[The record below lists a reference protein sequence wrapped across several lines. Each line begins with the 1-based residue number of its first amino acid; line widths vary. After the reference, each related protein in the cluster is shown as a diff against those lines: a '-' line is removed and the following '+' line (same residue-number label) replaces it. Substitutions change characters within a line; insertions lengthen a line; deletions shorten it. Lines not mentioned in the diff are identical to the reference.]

1 MRLQMP
7 IRLAV
12 AAVVA
17 VVLAA
22 SAASTWGQIRYSTG
36 QNAAPIFEGWQKNA
50 DGTISMVFGYLNR
63 NYEEELDIPLGD
75 ANRCEPGPLDCG
87 QPTHFLTRRQRFV
100 FRVTLPRDWPKDRRM
115 SWILTSR
122 GRTETARGTLHPE
135 MEIDYGVLTEN
146 AGGGTLAEGNQPP
159 TLVKGSGPQTVM
171 LPSQATV
178 SVSFGDDGL
187 PKPRPRPAGG
197 AATTPQA
204 PADVNPEVLEA
215 QRNRQPGV
223 RIRWVQYRG
232 RGVVKFD
239 PPRVL
244 PVYGQTVE
252 LTSKVTFSAP
262 GAYVLRA
269 IATDNQLEAVHD
281 VPVTVKDAGAR

>member
-1 MRLQMP
+1 MRSRVRFGILAA
-7 IRLAV
+7 AV
-12 AAVVA
+12 AAVV
-17 VVLAA
+17 LAA
-22 SAASTWGQIRYSTG
+22 PTQGQIRYSTG
-36 QNAAPIFEGWQKNA
+36 QNAAPIFEGWQRSA

-63 NYEEELDIPLGD
+63 NFDEELDIPVGD
-75 ANRCEPGPLDCG
+75 GNRCDPGPVDCG
-87 QPTHFLTRRQRFV
+87 QPTHFLTRRHRFV
-100 FRVTLPRDWPKDRRM
+100 FRVTLPQDWPKDRRM

-122 GRTETARGTLHPE
+122 GRTETARGWLNPE

-159 TLVKGSGPQTVM
+159 RLVKGSEPQTVV
-171 LPSQATV
+171 LPRQATV

-187 PKPRPRPAGG
+187 PKPRPRPA
-197 AATTPQA
+197 AAAPPQA
-204 PADVNPEVLEA
+204 PADVSPEVLEA

-232 RGVVKFD
+232 QGVVKFD

-244 PVYGQTVE
+244 PAYDQIVE
-252 LTSKVTFSAP
+252 LTSNVTFSAP

-269 IATDNQLEAVHD
+269 IATDSQLEAVHD
-281 VPVTVKDAGAR
+281 VPVTVKATGAR